1 MSIETNKAT
10 IRRMAEQVYQARRLD
25 LLAEFFTEQVIG
37 HNAGMPSLSGL
48 EALQASIAKS
58 LEVYPD
64 FRLHIDDLIAEAD
77 QVAARWSSQ
86 GTHQGEL
93 FGVPAS
99 GKQITQQGAA
109 VYRLVD
115 ARIAELWFYPDNLG
129 LLQQLGVVPASGVA

>member
-10 IRRMAEQVYQARRLD
+10 IRRMAEQIYQARRLD
-25 LLAEFFTEQVIG
+25 LLEEFFSEQVIG
-37 HNAGMPSLSGL
+37 HNAGMPSLTGL
-48 EALQASIAKS
+48 VALQASIARS

-64 FRLHIDDLIAEAD
+64 FRLRIDDLIAEGD

-93 FGVPAS
+93 FGVAAT
-99 GKQITQQGAA
+99 GKRITQQGAA

-115 ARIAELWFYPDNLG
+115 ARIAELWFYPGDLD
-129 LLQQLGVVPASGVA
+129 LLQQLGVIPV